1 MTDVAGSQP
10 KRTGWLAGLTT
21 QDILVIAVL
30 GVGVGVLLAQY
41 GIFATYVGT
50 AFGPIAQAFTFG
62 VFWMTGVLTGY
73 IVQKPGAAFLGGV
86 IGTIGQVL
94 GGNPAG
100 LIVLTYSV
108 IQGGANEL
116 GFGLFRYKRWDIVS
130 CMVAGFLCGPIV
142 FVYDY
147 LQYLTALPLDQNL
160 LNLLARCISGALFA
174 GLLPK
179 LIGDAIAATG
189 VLKDFPI
196 GQKRLA
202 ERRMAQTS

>member
-1 MTDVAGSQP
+1 MGSQIDRP
-10 KRTGWLAGLTT
+10 ASSRGWVANFTT

-30 GVGVGVLLAQY
+30 GVGMGVVIAQF
-41 GIFATYVGT
+41 GAVATYVGT
-50 AFGPIAQAFTFG
+50 SFGPIAQAATFG
-62 VFWMTGVLTGY
+62 VFWSTGVLTGY
-73 IVQKPGAAFLGGV
+73 VVQKPGAAFLGGV
-86 IGTIGQVL
+86 LGTVGQVL

-100 LIVLTYSV
+100 LIVLTYAV
-108 IQGGANEL
+108 LQGGANEL
-116 GFGLFRYKRWDIVS
+116 GFALFRYKRWDLVS
-130 CMVAGFLCGPIV
+130 CVTAGFLCAPIV

-147 LQYLTALPLDQNL
+147 LQYLTALPIEQNVA
-160 LNLLARCISGALFA
+160 NLIARMFSGAILA

-202 ERRMAQTS
+202 EKHRARP